1 VETLVAFV
9 FDAVIIK
16 TLQKRSSKQDSKM
29 QATKRVVEQL
39 KQYSTADEMWDNVE
53 RIVRE
58 EGLVGQLDWRVSDD
72 LCEELI
78 VEALQRK

>member
-1 VETLVAFV
+1 
-9 FDAVIIK
+9 
-16 TLQKRSSKQDSKM
+16 M